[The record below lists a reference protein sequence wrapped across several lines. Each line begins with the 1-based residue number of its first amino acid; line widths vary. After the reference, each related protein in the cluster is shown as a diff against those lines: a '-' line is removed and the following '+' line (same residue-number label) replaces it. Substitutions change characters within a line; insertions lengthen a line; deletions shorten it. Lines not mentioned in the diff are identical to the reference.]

1 MTWIVRRITWVRT
14 STAGLRA
21 ARANVPVPAAGLKA
35 NAARPPALIAI
46 TTAAMRE

>member
-21 ARANVPVPAAGLKA
+21 ARAAVLLPAAGRKA
-35 NAARPPALIAI
+35 NAARPPALIAM
-46 TTAAMRE
+46 TTAAPRE